1 MGLGWCGFAG
11 SVKSFSVVALVGK
24 TVLQVKDTLSSDA
37 KQAPSLI
44 ELSQEDGSVL
54 VNDQD
59 FLSCW
64 AGQRIF
70 VVLPL
75 TVKLVIQGT

>member
-11 SVKSFSVVALVGK
+11 SVKSFSVDALVRK